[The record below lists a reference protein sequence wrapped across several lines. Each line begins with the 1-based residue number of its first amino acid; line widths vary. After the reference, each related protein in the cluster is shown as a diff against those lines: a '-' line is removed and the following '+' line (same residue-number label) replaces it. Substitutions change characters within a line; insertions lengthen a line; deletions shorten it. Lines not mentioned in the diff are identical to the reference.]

1 MLFLLILIF
10 IPLTIGAIPLGFGIS
25 LISGRAFKKTET
37 KKSFKTTL
45 IIGIVLLLFGA
56 SIMNIPLAFDVINM
70 AGTAYVIIDDQD
82 RFDFYNKFVK
92 TDTVVDA
99 TEDSAAESGFT
110 LNGMHYSRVNGMKV
124 KLHDP
129 YRKDAA
135 ANLGNGK
142 KTLFRYDN
150 QSGCDLVCLRYFV
163 YCPDEQ
169 MDTLDA
175 FFRSGEMT
183 YTCCGN
189 RSYAESFEVSI
200 TEDCFFSIYDM
211 DPSIVEAC
219 PDGNLQCEYFSSNP
233 TQGYTL
239 TQKSENNEIE
249 RSFCVVTGINDEV
262 YIHDISKF
270 SGGDTSDIFYQV
282 IDPSVSRYFLD
293 LDMEV
298 YTDD

>member
-37 KKSFKTTL
+37 KKSFKTNL

-82 RFDFYNKFVK
+82 RFDFYNRFVK

-135 ANLGNGK
+135 ANLCNGK

-175 FFRSGEMT
+175 FFRSGEMS
-183 YTCCGN
+183 YDCRGN
-189 RSYAESFEVSI
+189 RSYAKSI
-200 TEDCFFSIYDM
+200 EADFPDDTFFGICDM
-211 DPSIVEAC
+211 DPSIVEKTQ
-219 PDGNLQCEYFSSNP
+219 DDIHHSRFSDDPEMGFTVKQIS
-233 TQGYTL
+233 GDKEL
-239 TQKSENNEIE
+239 E
-249 RSFCVVTGINDEV
+249 RSFCVVRGADGEV
-262 YIHDISKF
+262 YIHSISAF
-270 SGGDTSDIFYQV
+270 YGSDTGEAVYRV
-282 IDPSVSRYFLD
+282 IDPSIKQFL
-293 LDMEV
+293 LELNIKATA
-298 YTDD
+298 YY